1 MKAVS
6 SQQSAVSSERER
18 KFAADVMLG
27 RLARWL
33 RVLGF
38 DTYYDREA
46 EDDAL
51 IALCRREGRVLLTRD
66 GRLARRRTV
75 PHAVLLREEDPDAQL
90 REVAGV
96 FGIRR
101 PLAFL
106 SRCPLC
112 NAPLVETPRAALRGE
127 VPPYVWKTQ
136 RVFARCP
143 RCRKV
148 FWGGTHVGRIRA
160 RLSKLGLLE

>member
-1 MKAVS
+1 M
-6 SQQSAVSSERER
+6 SEDL

-38 DTYYDREA
+38 DTFYDRQA
-46 EDDAL
+46 DDDSL
-51 IALCRREGRVLLTRD
+51 IALCRKERRILLTRD

-75 PHAVLLREEDPDAQL
+75 PRAVLLREEDPDAQI
-90 REVAGV
+90 REVAGAC
-96 FGIRR
+96 GIRR

-112 NAPLVETPRAALRGE
+112 NVPLTETPRAVLRGE

-148 FWGGTHVGRIRA
+148 FWSGTHVGRIRA
-160 RLSKLGLLE
+160 RLKKIGLLED